1 MSVTVILYDRR
12 MARWEPD
19 ARGRLMVAATELY
32 REHGFEQTTVVDIAE
47 RAGLTERTFFRH
59 FADKREVLFAGQDL
73 FRANFIDA
81 VVAAPAAASPL
92 DAVAIAVRAVA
103 AEMQP
108 RREWSVERGKV
119 IAATPALQE
128 REQLK
133 MAGVAEGIAQA
144 LRDRG
149 VVEPAAS
156 LAAHA
161 GIAVFQIAFQRWLA
175 ADNART
181 LTELADEAFDALK
194 SVTA

>member
-1 MSVTVILYDRR
+1 MSVTVILYDRC

-32 REHGFEQTTVVDIAE
+32 LERGFEQTTVVDIAE

-59 FADKREVLFAGQDL
+59 FADKREVLFGGQDV

-81 VVAAPAAASPL
+81 VVAAPADASPL
-92 DAVAIAVRAVA
+92 DAVTIAVRAVA

-108 RREWSVERGKV
+108 RRAWSVERGKV

-133 MAGVAEGIAQA
+133 MASVVDGIAAA
-144 LRDRG
+144 LRDCG
-149 VVEPAAS
+149 INEPAAS

-161 GIAVFQIAFQRWLA
+161 GIAVFQVAFQRWLA
-175 ADNART
+175 ADNTRT
-181 LTELADEAFDALK
+181 FTELADEASATLK
-194 SVTA
+194 TVTA